1 MKNEKIYY
9 PFLPRQKMAVAH
21 CDGGQL
27 FYSQEGLHL
36 LQQFLNLLQYFQH
49 RIYILLQL
57 KFDDFKKLL
66 CFFNIVVFVTTN

>member
-1 MKNEKIYY
+1 
-9 PFLPRQKMAVAH
+9 MAEAH
-21 CDGGQL
+21 CDGGLL

-49 RIYILLQL
+49 RIYILLQW
-57 KFDDFKKLL
+57 KFDNFKKLL